1 MRCAPTSN
9 NSCRWGRVKVPWN
22 RGRSTILALLERG
35 ELSLVEPSVELAT
48 RLLEVAGAHLKLAG
62 SGLEVDTVGSLQL
75 SYDAARKAASALLIA
90 QGLRGTSRGGHIA
103 VLDAVRAQFNDRGGI
118 AVFGELDHLR
128 RQRNANEYPS
138 HGDESVTLNEAR
150 AALEIAG
157 EVVSSARALLDSE
170 RLSRFG

>member
-1 MRCAPTSN
+1 M
-9 NSCRWGRVKVPWN
+9 
-22 RGRSTILALLERG
+22 
-35 ELSLVEPSVELAT
+35 
-48 RLLEVAGAHLKLAG
+48 
-62 SGLEVDTVGSLQL
+62 GSLQL

-90 QGLRGTSRGGHIA
+90 QGVRGTSRGGHIA